1 MKVILLTEIKG
12 KGGEGDV
19 VDVARG
25 FANNYLLPRKMAVIA
40 TKGNLKQLEMRRAN
54 IAKREETRIADAEA
68 LREKMQGLTVKVDA
82 RVGEEGQLF
91 GSVTAAMI
99 ADALKAQEDLDVD
112 RKRIELSN
120 PIRVAGKHTVS
131 VSLYRTIK
139 AELTIQ
145 VGDEPEV
152 ADEAAEN
159 ETEEEAAAVAVED
172 AKEVEAEEAAE

>member
-25 FANNYLLPRKMAVIA
+25 FANNYLLPRKMAVVA

-68 LREKMQGLTVKVDA
+68 LREKLQGLTVKVDA

-99 ADALKAQEDLDVD
+99 ADALKAQEDVDVD

-139 AELTIQ
+139 ADMTVQ

-152 ADEAAEN
+152 VDEAAEN

-172 AKEVEAEEAAE
+172 AQEVEAEEAAE

>member
-25 FANNYLLPRKMAVIA
+25 FANNYLLPRKMAVVA

-68 LREKMQGLTVKVDA
+68 LREKLQGLTVKVDA

-99 ADALKAQEDLDVD
+99 ADALKAQEDVDVD

-139 AELTIQ
+139 ADMTVQ
-145 VGDEPEV
+145 VGDEPEAV
-152 ADEAAEN
+152 DEAAEN

-172 AKEVEAEEAAE
+172 AQEVEAEEAAE

>member
-1 MKVILLTEIKG
+1 M
-12 KGGEGDV
+12 
-19 VDVARG
+19 ARG
-25 FANNYLLPRKMAVIA
+25 FANNYLLPRKMAVVA

-68 LREKMQGLTVKVDA
+68 LREKLQGLTVKVDA

-99 ADALKAQEDLDVD
+99 ADALKAQEDVDVD

-139 AELTIQ
+139 ADMTVQ

-152 ADEAAEN
+152 VDEAAEN

-172 AKEVEAEEAAE
+172 AQEVEAEEAAE

>member
-25 FANNYLLPRKMAVIA
+25 FANNYLLPRKMAVVA

-68 LREKMQGLTVKVDA
+68 LREKLQGLTVKVDA

-99 ADALKAQEDLDVD
+99 ADALKAQEDVDVD

-139 AELTIQ
+139 ADMTVQ

-152 ADEAAEN
+152 VEEAAEN

-172 AKEVEAEEAAE
+172 AQEVEAEEAAE

>member
-25 FANNYLLPRKMAVIA
+25 FANNYLLPRKMAAVA

-68 LREKMQGLTVKVDA
+68 LREKLQGLTVKVDA

-99 ADALKAQEDLDVD
+99 ADALKAQEDVDVD

-139 AELTIQ
+139 ADMTVQ

-152 ADEAAEN
+152 VDEAAEN

-172 AKEVEAEEAAE
+172 AQEVEAEEAAE

>member
-12 KGGEGDV
+12 KGGEGDG

-25 FANNYLLPRKMAVIA
+25 FANNYLLPRKMAVVA

-139 AELTIQ
+139 ADLTIQ
-145 VGDEPEV
+145 VGDEPEA
-152 ADEAAEN
+152 ADEAVEN

-172 AKEVEAEEAAE
+172 AKEVKAEEAAE

>member
-25 FANNYLLPRKMAVIA
+25 FANNYLLPRKMAVVA

-139 AELTIQ
+139 ADLTIQ
-145 VGDEPEV
+145 VGDEPEA
-152 ADEAAEN
+152 ADEAVEN

-172 AKEVEAEEAAE
+172 AKEVKAEEAAE

>member
-25 FANNYLLPRKMAVIA
+25 FANNYLLPRKMAVVA

-68 LREKMQGLTVKVDA
+68 LREKLQGLTVKVDA

-99 ADALKAQEDLDVD
+99 ADALKAQEDVDVD

-131 VSLYRTIK
+131 VSLCRTIK
-139 AELTIQ
+139 ADMTVQ

-152 ADEAAEN
+152 VDEAAEN

-172 AKEVEAEEAAE
+172 AQEVEAEEAAE

>member
-1 MKVILLTEIKG
+1 
-12 KGGEGDV
+12 
-19 VDVARG
+19 
-25 FANNYLLPRKMAVIA
+25 MAVVA

-68 LREKMQGLTVKVDA
+68 LREKLQGLTVKVDA

-99 ADALKAQEDLDVD
+99 ADALKAQEDVDVD

-139 AELTIQ
+139 ADMTVQ

-152 ADEAAEN
+152 VDEAAEN

-172 AKEVEAEEAAE
+172 AQEVEAEEAAE

>member
-12 KGGEGDV
+12 KGSEGDV

-25 FANNYLLPRKMAVIA
+25 FANNYLLPRKMAVVA

-68 LREKMQGLTVKVDA
+68 LREKLQGLTVKVDA

-99 ADALKAQEDLDVD
+99 ADALKAQEDVDVD

-139 AELTIQ
+139 ADMTVQ

-152 ADEAAEN
+152 VDEAAEN

-172 AKEVEAEEAAE
+172 AQEVEAEEAAE